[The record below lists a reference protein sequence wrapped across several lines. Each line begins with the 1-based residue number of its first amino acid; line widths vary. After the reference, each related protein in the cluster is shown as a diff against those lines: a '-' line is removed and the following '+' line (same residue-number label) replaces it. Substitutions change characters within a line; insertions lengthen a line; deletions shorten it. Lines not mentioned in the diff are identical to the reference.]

1 MSVLPV
7 LGPALHWP
15 PALLALTAVIIAP
28 GIHLLLSPLLEA
40 RRVTWRDD
48 YAAVLVGDPLLAV
61 AIGVAA
67 NLSRPAG
74 PHGFPASWAAG
85 GAWIAGGWAFGLW
98 QSRHELRT
106 GRYSRAQTVGPTK
119 LWHQFV
125 VYPVLGYWV
134 SATEWS
140 AFGVVGT
147 APTTS
152 RVIQAA
158 LIVAATGTWA
168 VLAADAIRRPKIG
181 HGTLDLTWLA
191 TIIRRERGGGDAAA
205 GGGVAAGGQEG
216 GPEARTVL
224 RSDNLPL

>member
-1 MSVLPV
+1 VSVLPV
-7 LGPALHWP
+7 LGPPLHWP
-15 PALLALTAVIIAP
+15 PALLALTAVSIAP
-28 GIHLLLSPLLEA
+28 GVHLLLSPLLEA
-40 RRVTWRDD
+40 RQVTWRDD

-67 NLSRPAG
+67 SLSRPTG

-106 GRYSRAQTVGPTK
+106 GRYSRAQTLGPTK

-134 SATEWS
+134 TATEWS
-140 AFGVVGT
+140 AFGVVRT

-152 RVIQAA
+152 RVIEAA
-158 LIVAATGTWA
+158 LVIAATGTWA

-191 TIIRRERGGGDAAA
+191 RITRRGRGGPGASSAEA
-205 GGGVAAGGQEG
+205 IPVA
-216 GPEARTVL
+216 RRV
-224 RSDNLPL
+224 SD